1 MRRYTQEVYI
11 VCLSFV
17 QAVCILCVG
26 THERCISRASV
37 RTRGVYRMHKY
48 VQSDY
53 LVRKYVHAEYI
64 LRRSSHNTK
73 LFKRYGIPFAQ
84 VECIQLQRP
93 AILQNILHCTTAN
106 QAGKSHA
113 RPTNA
118 HHLRP
123 FRSTVRWLKR
133 MHLRWSWCTLYL
145 LVCHVRATVG
155 DSGLCC

>member
-1 MRRYTQEVYI
+1 MRQFVQEVYI
-11 VCLSFV
+11 VCINMFN
-17 QAVCILCVG
+17 QTILYVS
-26 THERCISRASV
+26 TYTQNISS
-37 RTRGVYRMHKY
+37 
-48 VQSDY
+48 
-53 LVRKYVHAEYI
+53 AEVT
-64 LRRSSHNTK
+64 HNTK

-123 FRSTVRWLKR
+123 FRSTVRWLKW